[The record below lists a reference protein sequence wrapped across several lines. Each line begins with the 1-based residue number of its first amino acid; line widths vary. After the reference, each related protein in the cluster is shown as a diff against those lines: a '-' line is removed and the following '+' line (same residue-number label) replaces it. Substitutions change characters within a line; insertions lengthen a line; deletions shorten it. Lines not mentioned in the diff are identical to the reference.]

1 MKKNTIIRQIITKIG
16 RNLLWL
22 KSRNSIDRAK
32 SGLSEKDFDRIEEW
46 IAQKR
51 WAEDCSMDQVAEA
64 LDICHE
70 QLSAYFI
77 LRFGQHF
84 LRWRKEVRIEEAAKL
99 LLSDRDIPTAIIG
112 EAVGISDKSNFRK
125 QFKQVKGCTPSEWRL
140 KH

>member
-1 MKKNTIIRQIITKIG
+1 
-16 RNLLWL
+16 
-22 KSRNSIDRAK
+22 
-32 SGLSEKDFDRIEEW
+32 
-46 IAQKR
+46 
-51 WAEDCSMDQVAEA
+51 MDQVAEA